1 MSKQVAWKNVR
12 INIGGR
18 TLVGV
23 KGVKYSRKS
32 DKTPLYGRG
41 SKPLGIQSGNQSFE
55 GTITL
60 YQNELDVMIAEV
72 KQVNP
77 YADLTDAV
85 FDIVVAY
92 GEGIKSKVDTLLGC
106 EISEYEKGME
116 QNDPNM
122 EIELKFQYLDL
133 KEE

>member
-1 MSKQVAWKNVR
+1 MRQVAWKNVR

-23 KGVKYSRKS
+23 KGVKYSRKAE
-32 DKTPLYGRG
+32 KTPLYGRG
-41 SKPLGIQSGNQSFE
+41 RKPLGIQSGNQSFE
-55 GTITL
+55 GTLTV
-60 YQNELDVMIAEV
+60 YQSELDLMLMEV
-72 KQVNP
+72 RKMNP
-77 YADLTDAV
+77 FADLTDAV

-92 GEGIKSKVDTLLGC
+92 SEGVVAKVDTLLGC